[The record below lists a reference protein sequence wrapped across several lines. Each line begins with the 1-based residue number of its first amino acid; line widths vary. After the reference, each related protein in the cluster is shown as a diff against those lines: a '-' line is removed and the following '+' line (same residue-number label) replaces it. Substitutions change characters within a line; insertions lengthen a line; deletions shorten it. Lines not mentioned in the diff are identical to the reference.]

1 MKRLPDLRVKE
12 RIKNLFSK
20 IRNYIVKSKL
30 WRLLLFIGIPVN
42 ITMLSWFTPAIDVT
56 KEFGRATYLYF
67 TLDSDYVLL
76 KEFSGGLPN
85 DYQYS
90 QDVFDSLNA
99 IGADFTDYVRNNYD
113 GNCQELDTYN
123 FKPGQRIVLSFDEGV
138 GCEDVRQGE
147 YAGVTSQFSLLYNHR
162 DVVWTF
168 RDSIPPIM
176 IKGEIARKGEMK
188 KYVIV
193 NNPITGERWHRDVS
207 VVEKL
212 DNKTDNRYSLMTGVG
227 YDSVFVNYIWRVYEP
242 KVFHRSLFAGD
253 DLYEEDRKQWEQY
266 GEDYQG
272 WIRMKDVEGNWWNL
286 WMTDK
291 FGWIDYR
298 SKRGDL
304 WYYDDSDS
312 ELIPE
317 WKEYTLGGPPNNLGT
332 GGHQYFKDHPDS
344 IIKWEQEMKSVR
356 IAP

>member
-30 WRLLLFIGIPVN
+30 WKLLLFIGIPVN

-67 TLDSDYVLL
+67 TLDNDYVLL
-76 KEFSGGLPN
+76 KEFSSSIPSDP
-85 DYQYS
+85 DYGIM
-90 QDVFDSLNA
+90 DSLA
-99 IGADFTDYVRNNYD
+99 KDAGIGFTEWVKKEYP
-113 GNCQELDTYN
+113 GNCATADSFN
-123 FKPGQRIVLSFDEGV
+123 FKPGYRIVFRENPCWIEEKPKDGILKQYEMI
-138 GCEDVRQGE
+138 
-147 YAGVTSQFSLLYNHR
+147 YNHR

-193 NNPITGERWHRDVS
+193 NNPITGERWHRDAS

-212 DNKTDNRYSLMTGVG
+212 DNKIDNRHYLMTGVG

-253 DLYEEDRKQWEQY
+253 DLHEEDRKQWEQY

-291 FGWIDYR
+291 FGWLTFDNN
-298 SKRGDL
+298 RGKTMY
-304 WYYDDSDS
+304 WYEEKQQWY
-312 ELIPE
+312 P
-317 WKEYTLGGPPNNLGT
+317 YYLGGNQNPLGT
-332 GGHQYFKDHPDS
+332 GGHAYFKDHPDS

>member
-1 MKRLPDLRVKE
+1 MNFPKLRIKE

-30 WRLLLFIGIPVN
+30 WKLLLFIGIPVN
-42 ITMLSWFTPAIDVT
+42 ITMLSWLTPAIDVT
-56 KEFGRATYLYF
+56 KEFSRATYLYF
-67 TLDSDYVLL
+67 TLDDDYVLL

-99 IGADFTDYVRNNYD
+99 IGADFRDYVRNNYG
-113 GNCQELDTYN
+113 GNCEELDTYN
-123 FKPGQRIVLSFDEGV
+123 FKPGQRIVLSFDEDI
-138 GCEDVRQGE
+138 GCEDLRQGE

-193 NNPITGERWHRDVS
+193 NNPITGERWHRDIS
-207 VVEKL
+207 VVERL
-212 DNKTDNRYSLMTGVG
+212 DNKIDNRYSLMTGVG
-227 YDSVFVNYIWRVYEP
+227 YDSVFVNDIWRVYEP
-242 KVFHRSLFAGD
+242 KVLPRSQIGRD
-253 DLYEEDRKQWEQY
+253 DLHEEDRKQWAQY

-272 WIRMKDVEGNWWNL
+272 WIRMKDVEGNWWSL

-291 FGWIDYR
+291 FGWPAFENN
-298 SKRGDL
+298 RGQTTY
-304 WYYDDSDS
+304 WI
-312 ELIPE
+312 LIS
-317 WKEYTLGGPPNNLGT
+317 T
-332 GGHQYFKDHPDS
+332 
-344 IIKWEQEMKSVR
+344 
-356 IAP
+356 